1 MARKVTGIDV
11 DTGRVVYLQGEVKGT
26 GFQVTRYAHFASPD
40 GSGDGWDLGDPGF
53 APKNAVVG
61 VTGREVNL
69 RFSRVPRLADWQLK
83 KLMRFEV
90 AGIGDASESAVDAD
104 FNVLPEMPELD
115 GEDVVLLAMARE
127 SLLEQHSAALAEV
140 GGQLGHFTPASI
152 ALYNTWL
159 RFGVVLDDTVLVAY
173 LGAEHVETIVVR
185 GADLVFARQL
195 AGGGNTFREALA
207 ERFSVSLAQADQLL
221 RRGVDLTPGTNI
233 SNPDAERATRSVAGA
248 AGALQ
253 SLLQSSVMFA
263 RTQVK
268 LSSLKLDRAFVC
280 GELAEVRGIDRYL
293 TAGLGVPVEI
303 FDPFHVVDTSK
314 LDEESEEELE
324 RTKSRAV
331 LALGLATSGSDPNAY
346 AIEVLPARVAKRR
359 EFVGGALFLI
369 LSALLAMG
377 YLVYDWRGK
386 SSALADVKKQV
397 GRVQREVR
405 VAEGAYADTLEL
417 ADQNAELSEAVVELA
432 HIEAGGE
439 LLTRVTGALDR
450 HLPFGFWT
458 TSLAIDRA
466 VDELFGIQQGSPAP
480 VLEIEGRAREGVE
493 PSAIVFARLVEA
505 LRADLAPMQIRESM
519 NPDGS
524 RFSLRFTLSGEPPKD
539 ENEPETDL

>member
-1 MARKVTGIDV
+1 M
-11 DTGRVVYLQGEVKGT
+11 
-26 GFQVTRYAHFASPD
+26 
-40 GSGDGWDLGDPGF
+40 GS
-53 APKNAVVG
+53 
-61 VTGREVNL
+61 
-69 RFSRVPRLADWQLK
+69 
-83 KLMRFEV
+83 
-90 AGIGDASESAVDAD
+90 
-104 FNVLPEMPELD
+104 EMCI
-115 GEDVVLLAMARE
+115 R
-127 SLLEQHSAALAEV
+127 
-140 GGQLGHFTPASI
+140 
-152 ALYNTWL
+152 
-159 RFGVVLDDTVLVAY
+159 
-173 LGAEHVETIVVR
+173 
-185 GADLVFARQL
+185 
-195 AGGGNTFREALA
+195 
-207 ERFSVSLAQADQLL
+207 
-221 RRGVDLTPGTNI
+221 
-233 SNPDAERATRSVAGA
+233 
-248 AGALQ
+248 
-253 SLLQSSVMFA
+253 
-263 RTQVK
+263 
-268 LSSLKLDRAFVC
+268 DR
-280 GELAEVRGIDRYL
+280 
-293 TAGLGVPVEI
+293 
-303 FDPFHVVDTSK
+303 
-314 LDEESEEELE
+314 
-324 RTKSRAV
+324 
-331 LALGLATSGSDPNAY
+331 
-346 AIEVLPARVAKRR
+346 
-359 EFVGGALFLI
+359 
-369 LSALLAMG
+369 G

-539 ENEPETDL
+539 CLLYTSPSPRDS